1 MSGPRL
7 IIDTPAQHEPLPY
20 GLLSVATEPAVSGT
34 HWQNGVTY
42 ATNCPVTGGAFAT
55 YDECIAVTGA
65 GGLAP
70 AAPAAKSDNVAYP
83 NLRAA
88 TPITVYAEFDCA
100 PIGFVNGE
108 MQQIAEDALAR
119 VTDWQVERAVWTG
132 NVLGGNPPSAQNI
145 VHPHL
150 ASSAEV
156 MLTETVP
163 VMLESAAVTVTG
175 TAVKMTVALGLIEE
189 ALARC
194 SGGRGVIHV
203 PRHAFPILAGAFGG
217 LFEPDASGRLST
229 KAGNLI
235 ALGAGYDGSSPSGV
249 ARTSPGQT
257 WIYGT
262 GPVFALAGPVRILGE
277 GSQID
282 RAENT
287 RRVIAERTH
296 LVGWECCHFAALV
309 DLTA

>member
-7 IIDTPAQHEPLPY
+7 IIDTPAEFQPLPY
-20 GLLSVATEPAVSGT
+20 GLLSVVTEPQVNGT

-42 ATNCPVTGGAFAT
+42 ATNCVVTGGAFTT
-55 YDECIAVTGA
+55 YDECIAVTGT
-65 GGLAP
+65 GGSAP
-70 AAPAAKSDNVAYP
+70 PAPAAKADNVNYP

-88 TPITVYAEFDCA
+88 TPFTVYAEFDCT
-100 PIGFVNGE
+100 PVGIGE
-108 MQQIAEDALAR
+108 DDAMRRIAEDALAR
-119 VTDWQVERAVWTG
+119 VQDWQVERAVWTG
-132 NVLGGNPPSAQNI
+132 QAGGRDI
-145 VHPHL
+145 VHPYL
-150 ASSAEV
+150 ASDAEV
-156 MLTETVP
+156 VLNESVP
-163 VMLESAAVTVTG
+163 VLLDTAAVTVTG

-189 ALARC
+189 ALAKC

-203 PRHAFPILAGAFGG
+203 PRHAFPVLAGAFAGM
-217 LFEPDASGRLST
+217 FDPDSSGRLMT

-235 ALGAGYDGSSPSGV
+235 AVGTGYDGSSPAGV

-262 GPVFALAGPVRILGE
+262 GPVFGLAGPVRILGE
-277 GSQID
+277 GNQID

-296 LVGWECCHFAALV
+296 LIGWECCHFAALV